1 MTLWSGR
8 VREGLAPEVW
18 AFLRAD
24 DAELLPYDVEA
35 TRIHAKRLHAAGLLD
50 DDELADAEQRLS
62 EISAADV
69 LPSDE
74 DVHTAIERLVGP
86 VGRRIHAGRS
96 RNDQVAAALRLYVED
111 ACDEAGRAIRGL
123 AADILG
129 RADDEAEAPMP
140 AYTHLQR
147 AQPSTVGHHLLAWV
161 EMLERDLERFRL
173 AADAAHPS
181 PLGSGAAAGST
192 LPRRRP
198 SSSGTPSTPSETGTS
213 RSTTSTRARSC
224 TATCRGS
231 GKSSAS
237 GRRPSSA
244 SSTCPKR
251 RRPDRRCCRRS

>member
-35 TRIHAKRLHAAGLLD
+35 TRLHAERLHAAGLLD
-50 DDELADAEQRLS
+50 DDELSEVRQRLS
-62 EISAADV
+62 EIGATDL

-74 DVHTAIERLVGP
+74 DVHTAIERLLGP

-111 ACDEAGRAIRGL
+111 ACGEADRAIRGL
-123 AADILG
+123 LADILV

-147 AQPSTVGHHLLAWV
+147 AQPSTVGHHLLAWA
-161 EMLERDLERFRL
+161 EMLERDLGRFRR
-173 AADAAHPS
+173 AADAAQPS

-192 LPRRRP
+192 LPLPAPTESDAELPRR
-198 SSSGTPSTPSETGTS
+198 
-213 RSTTSTRARSC
+213 
-224 TATCRGS
+224 
-231 GKSSAS
+231 
-237 GRRPSSA
+237 GR
-244 SSTCPKR
+244 
-251 RRPDRRCCRRS
+251 